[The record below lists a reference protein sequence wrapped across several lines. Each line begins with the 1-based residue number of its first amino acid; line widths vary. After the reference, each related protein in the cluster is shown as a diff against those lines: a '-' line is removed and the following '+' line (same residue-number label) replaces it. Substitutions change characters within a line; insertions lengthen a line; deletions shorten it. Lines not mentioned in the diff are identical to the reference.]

1 MKQFEDIQKRMPYA
15 ESEAYLNRLIEHSAE
30 QAIRQAGK
38 PKPRM
43 LPLRPII
50 TSAAAAIVLLLVVA
64 ITQLRPA
71 GQQLTKITSQQ
82 DTIGWATDNTLLAD
96 ASDGPIDD
104 FLDELTDDEAQ
115 LLVYYEFADMSDY
128 D

>member
-15 ESEAYLNRLIEHSAE
+15 ESEAYLNRLIEHSTE

-43 LPLRPII
+43 LALRPLI